1 MQLDAVIFGG
11 GVAGL
16 WLLDRLTREGNQC
29 LLLEAGTL
37 GSGQTIAAQGI
48 IHGGMKYSLQGLLSK
63 SARNIREMPAVWR
76 DALLGRTTPVL
87 TRTRVRA
94 EECFLW
100 QTDSL
105 ASRAGMLGARLA
117 LQVTPEPVTIADR
130 PPALARVS
138 GTVVRLPE
146 QVICVQ
152 SLLAD
157 LAEQYRTQLLRIDA
171 QHGLAF
177 ELNSPGDV
185 RAIVLMSPA
194 DGRTL
199 RLQPRHVIFTAGAG
213 NASLRQLAG
222 LDGQSMQRR
231 PLHMVLAR
239 GSLPTLNGHCVDG
252 ARTRVT
258 ITSDVDSAG
267 RTIWQVGGQLA
278 EDGTALAAPEQVRRA
293 RHELQVV
300 LPDVDF
306 TQTEWSTCRVDRA
319 EGVTAEGGRPDNVQ
333 VLCAG
338 NVTTGWPAK
347 LALAPVLAR
356 EIAGRIS
363 TPTSG
368 ANHNWTEL
376 ADWPRPAVAT
386 PLWDEPDRTWLRLSE
401 ESPRARAA

>member
-16 WLLDRLTREGNQC
+16 WLLDRLTREGNRC
-29 LLLEAGTL
+29 LLLEANAL
-37 GSGQTIAAQGI
+37 GAGQTIAAQGI

-76 DALLGRTTPVL
+76 DALLGCTTPVL

-94 EECFLW
+94 EECYLW

-105 ASRAGMLGARLA
+105 SSRAGMLGARIG
-117 LQVTPEPVTIADR
+117 LQVAPELVAVEDR
-130 PPALARVS
+130 PAPLAQVP
-138 GTVVRLPE
+138 GTVARLPE

-157 LAEQYRTQLLRIDA
+157 LADQYHAQILAIDA
-171 QHGLAF
+171 VRGLAF
-177 ELNSPGDV
+177 ELNSPGEV
-185 RAIVLMSPA
+185 QAIVLKSPA
-194 DGRTL
+194 GNRSL
-199 RLQPRHVIFTAGAG
+199 KLHPRHVVFTAGAG

-231 PLHMVLAR
+231 PLHMVLVR
-239 GSLPTLNGHCVDG
+239 GSLPVLNGHCVDG

-258 ITSDVDSAG
+258 ITSDVDASG
-267 RTIWQVGGQLA
+267 RTVWQVGGQLA
-278 EDGTALAAPEQVRRA
+278 EDGAALDALELVQRA
-293 RHELQVV
+293 RQELQTV
-300 LPDVDF
+300 LPGVDF
-306 TQTEWSTCRVDRA
+306 TRAEWSSYRVDRA
-319 EGVTAEGGRPDNVQ
+319 EGVTATGGRPENVQ

-363 TPTSG
+363 APAREVPQS
-368 ANHNWTEL
+368 WTEL
-376 ADWPRPAVAT
+376 ADWPRPPVAT
-386 PLWDEPDRTWLRLSE
+386 PLWDELDRCWMRLDGEPS
-401 ESPRARAA
+401 SARAA

>member
-1 MQLDAVIFGG
+1 MQLDVIIFGG

-29 LLLEAGTL
+29 LLLEAGAL
-37 GSGQTIAAQGI
+37 GAGQTIAAQGI

-87 TRTRVRA
+87 THTRVRA
-94 EECFLW
+94 NECFLW

-117 LQVTPEPVTIADR
+117 LQVTPELVDPDDR
-130 PPALARVS
+130 PAALAKVPGAVS
-138 GTVVRLPE
+138 RLPE
-146 QVICVQ
+146 QVICVP

-157 LAEQYRTQLLRIDA
+157 LTTQYRSQILQIDA
-171 QHGLAF
+171 LGGLSF
-177 ELNSPGDV
+177 ELNSPGEV
-185 RAIVLMSPA
+185 RAVVLKSPT

-199 RLQPRHVIFTAGAG
+199 RLRPRHVVFTAGAG
-213 NASLRQLAG
+213 NSALRQLAG

-231 PLHMVLAR
+231 PLHMVLVR

-258 ITSDVDSAG
+258 VTSDVDDAG

-278 EDGTALAAPEQVRRA
+278 EDGTNLESADLIRRA
-293 RHELQVV
+293 GSELRAV
-300 LPDVDF
+300 LPGIDF
-306 TQTEWSTCRVDRA
+306 AGAEWSTYRVDRA
-319 EGVTAEGGRPDNVQ
+319 EGVTSGSGRPDNVQ

-363 TPTSG
+363 APTGGVSCS
-368 ANHNWTEL
+368 WTEL
-376 ADWPRPAVAT
+376 ANWPRPPVAT
-386 PLWDEPDRTWLRLSE
+386 PLWNEQDRLWLSLDDEPS
-401 ESPRARAA
+401 RARAA

>member
-16 WLLDRLTREGNQC
+16 WLLDRLTREGNHC

-37 GSGQTIAAQGI
+37 GGGQTIAAQGI

-94 EECFLW
+94 EECYLW

-105 ASRAGMLGARLA
+105 TSRAGMLGARLA
-117 LQVTPEPVTIADR
+117 LHVTPEPVSAEER
-130 PPALARVS
+130 PPALARVA

-146 QVICVQ
+146 QVLCVQ

-157 LAEQYRTQLLRIDA
+157 LADQYRSRLLQIDA
-171 QHGLAF
+171 QHGLTF
-177 ELNSPGDV
+177 ELNSPGEV
-185 RAIVLMSPA
+185 RAIVLHSPT
-194 DGRTL
+194 DRRPL
-199 RLQPRHVIFTAGAG
+199 RLQPRHVVFTAGAG
-213 NASLRQLAG
+213 NSTLRRLVG
-222 LDGQSMQRR
+222 LDGESMQRR
-231 PLHMVLAR
+231 PLHMVLVR
-239 GSLPTLNGHCVDG
+239 GGLPTLNGHCVDG

-258 ITSDVDSAG
+258 ITSDVDAAG

-278 EDGTALAAPEQVRRA
+278 EDGTALAAPDLIRRA
-293 RHELQVV
+293 RHELQAV
-300 LPDVDF
+300 LPEIDF
-306 TQTEWSTCRVDRA
+306 TQAEWSACRVDRA
-319 EGVTAEGGRPDNVQ
+319 EGITAEGGRPDNVQ

-356 EIAGRIS
+356 EIAARIS
-363 TPTSG
+363 APTGNSTQ
-368 ANHNWTEL
+368 NWAEL

-386 PLWDEPDRTWLRLSE
+386 PLWDEPGRNWVNLDRDPSA
-401 ESPRARAA
+401 ARAA